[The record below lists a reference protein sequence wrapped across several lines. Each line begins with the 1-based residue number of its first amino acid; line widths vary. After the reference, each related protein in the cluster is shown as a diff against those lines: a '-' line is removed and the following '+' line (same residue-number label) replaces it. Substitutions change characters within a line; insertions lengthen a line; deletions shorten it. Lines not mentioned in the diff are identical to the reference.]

1 MFSRCLLLTTPLLAV
16 LCLPLNAQTNN
27 PPAFDQCVAQL
38 QSSALRQGISKAV
51 VERDL
56 AAVRYQNRVIE
67 LDRKQPEFSESF
79 AVYFERR
86 VTEDRVVRGRQLLA
100 QHRTLL
106 DRISREFGVPP
117 QYLVAF
123 WGLETNFGGY
133 FGKMPVLD
141 SLATLACDE
150 RRSEYF
156 TGELINALKIIDEG
170 SISAARMQGSWAGAM
185 GHTQFMPSVF
195 LRYAL
200 DYDGD
205 GKRDLWGSLPDALAS
220 AANFL
225 RGIGWQENERW
236 GREVRLSKDFAYEQ
250 AGLQHSLPLKQWQTL
265 GVRMT
270 NGGNLP
276 AVEMNASLLLPTGHE
291 GPAFLVYDNFHVIMR
306 WNRAEAYALA
316 VGHLADRINGGG
328 SLSRAPVPAP
338 RLSREQVV
346 ALQQTLNDQGFAAGE
361 ADGVL
366 GPGTRA
372 AISRYQKASELIAD
386 GFISEEILRS
396 LGVLTPSASAQ

>member
-1 MFSRCLLLTTPLLAV
+1 MFSRTFLFAALLFPV
-16 LCLPLNAQTNN
+16 FAQATEEAGN
-27 PPAFDQCVAQL
+27 PPEFAECVMRL
-38 QSSALRQGISKAV
+38 KGTALERGISNAV
-51 VERDL
+51 VDRDL
-56 AAVRYQNRVIE
+56 AAVNYVARVIE

-79 AVYFERR
+79 ATYFERR
-86 VTEDRVVRGRQLLA
+86 VTQDRIVRGRALLTEHRQLLN
-100 QHRTLL
+100 
-106 DRISREFGVPP
+106 RISREFGVPA
-117 QYLVAF
+117 QYLVSF

-133 FGKMPVLD
+133 FGKMPILD
-141 SLATLACDE
+141 SLATLACDQ

-170 SISAARMQGSWAGAM
+170 SITAERMQGSWAGAM

-225 RGIGWQENERW
+225 RGIGWQKEQRW
-236 GREVRLSKDFAYEQ
+236 GREVSLPKNFPYEKAGLATRLS
-250 AGLQHSLPLKQWQTL
+250 LQQWQAL
-265 GVRMT
+265 GVRQSS
-270 NGGNLP
+270 GADLP
-276 AVEMNASLLLPTGHE
+276 KDDMQASLLVPTGHE

-316 VGHLADRINGGG
+316 VGHLADRINGAGT
-328 SLSRAPVPAP
+328 LKRQPVQAP
-338 RLSREQVV
+338 RLSREQIVN
-346 ALQQTLNDQGFAAGE
+346 LQTVLNEKGFSAGE
-361 ADGVL
+361 PDGVL

-372 AISRYQKASELIAD
+372 AVSRYQQSRQQVAD
-386 GFISEEILRS
+386 GFVSKTLLDE
-396 LGVLTPSASAQ
+396 LGITPE

>member
-1 MFSRCLLLTTPLLAV
+1 MLSRKLLLSTLLYTPFLAALSGNV
-16 LCLPLNAQTNN
+16 QAEN
-27 PPAFDQCVAQL
+27 PAAFSVCVEQL
-38 QSSALRQGISKAV
+38 KSTARERGISEPV

-56 AAVRYQNRVIE
+56 AAVNYVERVIE
-67 LDRKQPEFSESF
+67 LDRRQPEFSESF
-79 AVYFERR
+79 ATYFERR
-86 VTEDRVVRGRQLLA
+86 VTEDRIVRGRKLLA
-100 QHRTLL
+100 EHRSLL
-106 DRISREFGVPP
+106 NRISKEFGVPP

-123 WGLETNFGGY
+123 WGLETNFGGF

-141 SLATLACDE
+141 SLATLACDP
-150 RRSEYF
+150 RRSDYF

-170 SISAARMQGSWAGAM
+170 SITAARMQGSWAGAM

-195 LRYAL
+195 LRYAI

-225 RGIGWQENERW
+225 RGIGWRNEERW
-236 GREVRLSKDFAYEQ
+236 GREVKLPENFAFENAGLSKNLSLAEWHKLGIRQTSGQ
-250 AGLQHSLPLKQWQTL
+250 ALPNVDMQ
-265 GVRMT
+265 
-270 NGGNLP
+270 
-276 AVEMNASLLLPTGHE
+276 ASLLVPSGHQ
-291 GPAFLVYDNFHVIMR
+291 GPAFLVYENFHVIMR

-328 SLSRAPVPAP
+328 SLSRAPVQSP
-338 RLSREQVV
+338 RLNREQVIQ
-346 ALQQTLNDQGFAAGE
+346 LQQALNDQGFAAGE

-372 AISRYQKASELIAD
+372 AISRYQKSAGQIAD
-386 GFISEEILRS
+386 GFPGREL
-396 LGVLTPSASAQ
+396 LAQFGVITEQAD

>member
-1 MFSRCLLLTTPLLAV
+1 MFSRTFLFVVLISPALVQAV
-16 LCLPLNAQTNN
+16 EETRN
-27 PPAFDQCVAQL
+27 PPEFAECVMRLKGA
-38 QSSALRQGISKAV
+38 ALESGISSTV

-56 AAVRYQNRVIE
+56 ATVNYVERVIE

-79 AVYFERR
+79 ATYFERR
-86 VTEDRVVRGRQLLA
+86 VTQDRIVRGRALLAEHRQLLNK
-100 QHRTLL
+100 
-106 DRISREFGVPP
+106 ISSEFGVPA
-117 QYLVAF
+117 QYLVSF

-133 FGKMPVLD
+133 FGKMPILD
-141 SLATLACDE
+141 SLATLACDP
-150 RRSEYF
+150 RRSDYF

-170 SISAARMQGSWAGAM
+170 SITAERMQGSWAGAM

-225 RGIGWQENERW
+225 RGIGWEKEQRW
-236 GREVRLSKDFAYEQ
+236 GREVSLPKNFPYEK
-250 AGLQHSLPLKQWQTL
+250 AGLATKLPLRQWQSL
-265 GVRMT
+265 GVRQVS
-270 NGGNLP
+270 GANLP
-276 AVEMNASLLLPTGHE
+276 DDDMQASLLVPTGHE

-316 VGHLADRINGGG
+316 VGHLADRINGAGT
-328 SLSRAPVPAP
+328 LKRQPVQAP
-338 RLSREQVV
+338 RLSREQIMT
-346 ALQQTLNDQGFAAGE
+346 LQTTLNDKGFAAGKP
-361 ADGVL
+361 DGVL

-372 AISRYQKASELIAD
+372 AISRYQQSRQQVAD
-386 GFISEEILRS
+386 GFVSESLLEE
-396 LGVLTPSASAQ
+396 LGVMAE

>member
-1 MFSRCLLLTTPLLAV
+1 MFSRAFVVAALIFPALVLA
-16 LCLPLNAQTNN
+16 AEESAN
-27 PPAFDQCVAQL
+27 PPEFVECVVRLKDTA
-38 QSSALRQGISKAV
+38 RERGISNLV
-51 VERDL
+51 VDKDL
-56 AAVRYQNRVIE
+56 AAVNYVARVIE

-79 AVYFERR
+79 ATYFERR
-86 VTEDRVVRGRQLLA
+86 VTEDRIVRGRALLTEHRQLLN
-100 QHRTLL
+100 
-106 DRISREFGVPP
+106 RISREFGVPA
-117 QYLVAF
+117 QYLVSF

-133 FGKMPVLD
+133 FGKMPILD
-141 SLATLACDE
+141 SLATLACDP

-170 SISAARMQGSWAGAM
+170 SITAEKMQGSWAGAM

-225 RGIGWQENERW
+225 RGIGWQKEQRW
-236 GREVRLSKDFAYEQ
+236 GREVSLPKDFPYEK
-250 AGLQHSLPLKQWQTL
+250 AGLATSLSLQQWQSL
-265 GVRMT
+265 GVRQSS
-270 NGGNLP
+270 GADLP
-276 AVEMNASLLLPTGHE
+276 REDMQASLLVPTGHG

-316 VGHLADRINGGG
+316 VGHLADRINGAGT
-328 SLSRAPVPAP
+328 LKRQPVQAP
-338 RLSREQVV
+338 RLSREQIVNLQT
-346 ALQQTLNDQGFAAGE
+346 ALNEGGFSAGE
-361 ADGVL
+361 PDGVL

-372 AISRYQKASELIAD
+372 AISRYQQSRQQVAD
-386 GFISEEILRS
+386 GFISRALLAE
-396 LGVLTPSASAQ
+396 LGVMAE

>member
-1 MFSRCLLLTTPLLAV
+1 MFSRTFVFAALLFPV
-16 LCLPLNAQTNN
+16 VAQATGEAAN
-27 PPAFDQCVAQL
+27 PPEFAECVTRL
-38 QSSALRQGISKAV
+38 KGTALERGISNAV
-51 VERDL
+51 VDRDL
-56 AAVRYQNRVIE
+56 AAVNYVARVIE

-79 AVYFERR
+79 ATYFERR
-86 VTEDRVVRGRQLLA
+86 VTQDRIVRGRALLVEHRQLLNKV
-100 QHRTLL
+100 
-106 DRISREFGVPP
+106 SREFGVPA
-117 QYLVAF
+117 QYLVSF

-133 FGKMPVLD
+133 FGKMPILD
-141 SLATLACDE
+141 SLATLACDP

-170 SISAARMQGSWAGAM
+170 SITAEKMQGSWAGAM

-225 RGIGWQENERW
+225 RGIGWQKEQRW
-236 GREVRLSKDFAYEQ
+236 GREVSLPANFPYEKAGLATRLS
-250 AGLQHSLPLKQWQTL
+250 LQQWQAL
-265 GVRMT
+265 GVRQSS
-270 NGGNLP
+270 GANLP
-276 AVEMNASLLLPTGHE
+276 KDDMQASLLVPTGHE

-316 VGHLADRINGGG
+316 VGHLADRINGAGT
-328 SLSRAPVPAP
+328 LKRQPVQAP
-338 RLSREQVV
+338 RLSREQIVN
-346 ALQQTLNDQGFAAGE
+346 LQTTLNDKGFSAGE
-361 ADGVL
+361 PDGVL

-372 AISRYQKASELIAD
+372 AVSRYQHSRQQVAD
-386 GFISEEILRS
+386 GFVSKTLLTE
-396 LGVLTPSASAQ
+396 LGITLE